1 MSTQT
6 NAPQVF
12 ISYSWK
18 PVYNREKV
26 IQLAER
32 LSSNFVHV
40 IIDIWD
46 LKEGQDKNQFM
57 EQMVNSPDVKRVLL
71 ICNKDYSEKANN
83 RVGGVGIESLIISN
97 EIYSQA
103 AQTKFIPVI
112 FEYGENNKPYVPTFV
127 NSRIYIDLSSDAVFE
142 ENYEKLLRNIFDKP
156 SSKRPPI
163 GTMPAFLQTEEP
175 IFCQQPTRLRPSRML
190 YSRRNKILLYIYKII

>member
-18 PVYNREKV
+18 PVSNREKV

-40 IIDIWD
+40 IIDLWD

-57 EQMVNSPDVKRVLL
+57 EQMVNSSDVKRVLL
-71 ICNKDYSEKANN
+71 ICNKDYAEKANN
-83 RVGGVGIESLIISN
+83 RAGGVGIESLIISN

-103 AQTKFIPVI
+103 TQTKFIPVI
-112 FEYGENNKPYVPTFV
+112 FEYDTQHKPYIPTFV
-127 NSRIYIDLSSDAVFE
+127 NSRIFIDLSSDEVFE
-142 ENYEKLLRNIFDKP
+142 ENYELLMRNIFDKP
-156 SSKRPPI
+156 ISKRPPL
-163 GTMPAFLQTEEP
+163 GTPP
-175 IFCQQPTRLRPSRML
+175 P
-190 YSRRNKILLYIYKII
+190 